1 MSSSDKNLAPANPG
15 ADGTKKQGEV
25 VALDAEARN
34 ERWLKVSIGLGR
46 FEQTMWP
53 LVLQLGRLDTR
64 LIQADETWP
73 DRFFEP
79 KLSYED
85 STALHEHITLSYL
98 WVLGAYEFIRTLCDR
113 VSTDDE
119 EMTPATVRDI
129 LQDVKHRFARVRM
142 PLAKMEAAS
151 NHANEDGPIAYP
163 GVIRGVGVAWKLNPN
178 AIVPRRELSD
188 ALLEALERR
197 RSAFLKCRADQ
208 HRRDSER
215 EPPPDI
221 PGQSGELDRD

>member
-1 MSSSDKNLAPANPG
+1 MLN
-15 ADGTKKQGEV
+15 
-25 VALDAEARN
+25 AEERN

-85 STALHEHITLSYL
+85 SSALHEHITLSYL

-113 VSTDDE
+113 VSADDE
-119 EMTPATVRDI
+119 EKTPAEVSNI
-129 LQDVKHRFARVRM
+129 LLEVKGRFARVRI

-151 NHANEDGPIAYP
+151 KYSKEDSPIAYP
-163 GVIRGVGVAWKLNPN
+163 GIKRGAGVAWQLNPN
-178 AIVPRRELSD
+178 TIVTRRELSD

-197 RSAFLKCRADQ
+197 RSAFLRYQAAQ
-208 HRRDSER
+208 SRQET
-215 EPPPDI
+215 EPMP
-221 PGQSGELDRD
+221 R

>member
-1 MSSSDKNLAPANPG
+1 MSTSDPKHPAPITANTLEDGEGG
-15 ADGTKKQGEV
+15 AF
-25 VALDAEARN
+25 DAELRN

-46 FEQTMWP
+46 LEQTMWP

-64 LIQADETWP
+64 LIQADEAWP

-79 KLSYED
+79 KLSYQD
-85 STALHEHITLSYL
+85 SSALDEHITLSDL

-142 PLAKMEAAS
+142 PLAKMEAAAK
-151 NHANEDGPIAYP
+151 HANEDGPIAYP
-163 GVIRGVGVAWKLNPN
+163 GVLRGVGVAWQLNPN
-178 AIVPRRELSD
+178 VIVTRRGLAD

-197 RSAFLKCRADQ
+197 RSAFLKYSADQ
-208 HRRDSER
+208 HRRDLER
-215 EPPPDI
+215 EPSP
-221 PGQSGELDRD
+221 QNAV